1 MFTTMAKNTNLANN
15 TAAEICP
22 VTGERER
29 RPGCVLGWRGRQ
41 EFETLKSEA
50 MTKSNPAPD
59 IFVFAAENGA
69 KTIARLQREL
79 QRNGKEEDERLA
91 QIRDHAEAQVA
102 EELRANRIMVF
113 ADQRQ
118 EMIDKIVSRLARND
132 NAIQKIKELSKKL
145 KRKIQLLQTY
155 LRLELPRMKA
165 DARKKQVENWFA
177 DQVRE
182 PKMAVVA

>member
-1 MFTTMAKNTNLANN
+1 M
-15 TAAEICP
+15 
-22 VTGERER
+22 
-29 RPGCVLGWRGRQ
+29 LGWRGRQ

>member
-1 MFTTMAKNTNLANN
+1 M
-15 TAAEICP
+15 
-22 VTGERER
+22 
-29 RPGCVLGWRGRQ
+29 LGWRGRQ

-118 EMIDKIVSRLARND
+118 EMIDKIVS
-132 NAIQKIKELSKKL
+132 
-145 KRKIQLLQTY
+145 
-155 LRLELPRMKA
+155 
-165 DARKKQVENWFA
+165 
-177 DQVRE
+177 
-182 PKMAVVA
+182 